1 MAGYSMRSLIEKFGI
16 KEGMKVSFPNV
27 SHDLKNKIAIMPR
40 GVEVIRELKTP
51 VDFIWTVTHTR
62 QDLEERFATLKE
74 YLKKDGMLWVSWP
87 KGASKIETDINEN
100 VIREIGLSQGL
111 VDVKVIAVD
120 DDYSGLK
127 FIYRLKDR

>member
-16 KEGMKVSFPNV
+16 KEGMKVSFPKV

-40 GVEVIRELKTP
+40 GVEVIRELKSP
-51 VDFIWTVTHTR
+51 VDFIWTVIHTK
-62 QDLEERFATLKE
+62 QDLEERFSTLRDL
-74 YLKKDGMLWVSWP
+74 LKKDGMLWISWP
-87 KGASKIETDINEN
+87 KGTSKIETDVNEN
-100 VIREIGLSQGL
+100 IIRDIGLSAGM

-127 FIYRLKDR
+127 FVFRLNDR